1 MCSAHT
7 HLSLKFICCWLNH
20 TQKGFLC
27 WMGIQSCPSHVSFM
41 YVKGPPHQKE
51 PRTRQQEWQRHGF
64 LGRSRHVKMKVPG
77 CVPAVPF
84 SWPLL
89 AWPGWGDTLWWAV
102 LFLLFQFEDFFFY
115 EVFFINQS
123 TNQLS
128 LYGELKPHCI
138 RQAVTWFMT
147 IFPILSLQSCTVAN
161 CWLLKMF
168 LTYMWFSFPLSY
180 FCVFKGIKR

>member
-20 TQKGFLC
+20 TQKGLLC

-51 PRTRQQEWQRHGF
+51 PRRRQQEWQRHGF

-89 AWPGWGDTLWWAV
+89 AWPGRGYPVVGCAFFVVSIWR
-102 LFLLFQFEDFFFY
+102 FFFTKCSLSINPQISCPCMVSWNHTVSDKLWHDSWPFSPFW
-115 EVFFINQS
+115 VFRAAQ
-123 TNQLS
+123 
-128 LYGELKPHCI
+128 
-138 RQAVTWFMT
+138 
-147 IFPILSLQSCTVAN
+147 
-161 CWLLKMF
+161 WLTADF
-168 LTYMWFSFPLSY
+168 
-180 FCVFKGIKR
+180 

>member
-89 AWPGWGDTLWWAV
+89 AWPGRGYPVVGCAFFVVSIWR
-102 LFLLFQFEDFFFY
+102 FFFLRSVLY
-115 EVFFINQS
+115 QS
-123 TNQLS
+123 IHKSVVLVWWVETT
-128 LYGELKPHCI
+128 LYQTSCDMIHDHFPHSESSELH
-138 RQAVTWFMT
+138 
-147 IFPILSLQSCTVAN
+147 S
-161 CWLLKMF
+161 
-168 LTYMWFSFPLSY
+168 
-180 FCVFKGIKR
+180 G